1 MQKATTVGEKKLCP
15 VCLDIGTE
23 IEIHAEESTY
33 QGNTKLTWKNSSGES
48 HVKRAGVDGQGKP
61 LFEHQ
66 TKAAKAQSIPSQEG
80 HREATP
86 EQLEFL
92 KKIIERDDL
101 FQAVAVSQVKKR
113 GAELRGDII
122 AHEKEMLIR
131 IRQLE
136 SLEGLVGDR
145 RGM

>member
-1 MQKATTVGEKKLCP
+1 MVYMQKATQVGEKKLCP
-15 VCLDIGTE
+15 VCLDKGTE
-23 IEIHAEESTY
+23 VEIHAEESTY
-33 QGNTKLTWKNSSGES
+33 QGNTKLTWKNSNGES
-48 HVKRAGVDGQGKP
+48 HIKKVGDS
-61 LFEHQ
+61 FEHQ
-66 TKAAKAQSIPSQEG
+66 TIAAKAQSIPSQEG

-86 EQLEFL
+86 EQLELL
-92 KKIIERDDL
+92 KTIIERDDL

>member
-1 MQKATTVGEKKLCP
+1 MVYMQKATQVGEKKLCP
-15 VCLDIGTE
+15 VCLDKGTE
-23 IEIHAEESTY
+23 VEIHAEESTY
-33 QGNTKLTWKNSSGES
+33 QGNTKLTWKNSNGES
-48 HVKRAGVDGQGKP
+48 HIKKVGDS
-61 LFEHQ
+61 FEHQ
-66 TKAAKAQSIPSQEG
+66 TIAAKAQSIPSQEG

-92 KKIIERDDL
+92 KTIIERDDL

>member
-1 MQKATTVGEKKLCP
+1 MVYMQKATQVGEKKLCP
-15 VCLDIGTE
+15 VCLDNGTE
-23 IEIHAEESTY
+23 VEIHAEESTY
-33 QGNTKLTWKNSSGES
+33 QGNTKLTWKNSNGES
-48 HVKRAGVDGQGKP
+48 HIKKVGDS
-61 LFEHQ
+61 FEHQ
-66 TKAAKAQSIPSQEG
+66 TIAAKAQSIPSQEG

-136 SLEGLVGDR
+136 TLENLGGVQ